1 MATAPSVEPAAP
13 VAEVL
18 ADPTVTLLN
27 VDWDTYERL
36 RDEPLNERIRMSY
49 LDGTLTLMS
58 PDYVHEEDAEV
69 LGLVVR
75 GVTAGLGLEVKG
87 IRMATL
93 RRGTA
98 PIKGSG
104 KEPDNAFYIGG
115 NARVARGFRRQG
127 KKKLDLNVDLPPDLA
142 IEVDHSRR
150 SEAALPIYARLG
162 VPEVWRYDVARRN
175 LRFHRLA
182 GDTHEEIGRSV
193 VLPGLTPALV
203 LQALDLLGEG
213 DMDDNAWHEWLKA
226 WARALPEPP
235 AIA

>member
-1 MATAPSVEPAAP
+1 MATAPTVEPAAP

-127 KKKLDLNVDLPPDLA
+127 KKKLDLNIDLPPDLA

-162 VPEVWRYDVARRN
+162 VPEVWRYDVEGDT
-175 LRFHRLA
+175 LRIFRLA
-182 GDTHEEIGRSV
+182 GDVYEEVDRSV
-193 VLPGLTPALV
+193 VLPKLTPSLVIRALDM
-203 LQALDLLGEG
+203 LDEGEMDENAYQERIKLWAQALPD
-213 DMDDNAWHEWLKA
+213 
-226 WARALPEPP
+226 RP
-235 AIA
+235 ATA